1 MNHLTEIVRLTDK
14 VNATINQGTVAGCV
28 LVGVNTLSFM
38 LIADNVTPVP
48 LAVAFL
54 LISVASQ
61 LALAAVTWLRVKT
74 IWAQRR
80 LVFAEMMKPRSE

>member
-38 LIADNVTPVP
+38 LIADNVTLIP
-48 LAVAFL
+48 LTVAFL

-61 LALAAVTWLRVKT
+61 LALATVTWLRVKT

-80 LVFAEMMKPRSE
+80 RVFAEMMKHQAE